1 MLLSSLYYFTIFATL
16 LFSILAIEVK
26 DLLHATYLLA
36 GAVASLSLTF
46 FLLQAPDIAITQAT
60 IGAAISTAMFIFVI
74 SKTGREE

>member
-1 MLLSSLYYFTIFATL
+1 MFLSSLYYLSILATVV
-16 LFSILAIEVK
+16 FSIMAIEVK

-36 GAVASLSLTF
+36 GAVASLALAF

-60 IGAAISTAMFIFVI
+60 IGAALSTAIFIFVI

>member
-1 MLLSSLYYFTIFATL
+1 MFLSSLYYLSILATVV
-16 LFSILAIEVK
+16 FSIMAIEVK

-36 GAVASLSLTF
+36 GAVASLALTF

-60 IGAAISTAMFIFVI
+60 IGAALSTAIFIFVI